1 LITTKESPMIF
12 RILIVLALL
21 PIASPASAG
30 SIDHFAEQLKAFGLF
45 AEQQLESEGN
55 PALSVAVD
63 FGDTIWTAAYGWAD
77 IENQTPAKPLSAYR
91 LASVTKPMTAVA
103 ILNLAEEG
111 KIDLDAEIQTYVP
124 YFPRKEYPVT
134 IRQLLSHLGGIS
146 HYKNYDREGHIKEP
160 MDTREAIAIFEDF
173 ALIAEPGTQFN
184 YSSYGFNLVGAA
196 IETASGMSYGEYLSK
211 AVWGPMGMSN
221 TRMDDPRDLIPN
233 RVRGY
238 ARVDGKLMNSEYVDI
253 SSRFA
258 AGGTRSTVV
267 DMVKFVRGLEA
278 GLVLESESMQLL
290 WRKAVTADGM
300 FISYGLGWDVDPL
313 NGHYR
318 VLHGGS
324 QPETRT
330 RLTHYPPKNIT
341 IAMATNLEGTSL
353 AFFEAYLWWLLFD
366 EGYNQRAYLPD
377 EREGLVYDAIRSVFQ
392 YGLASY
398 ERADAKPHMTDRE
411 IDGAFEYFNNSVK
424 LSTYGRDPEACKKIV
439 REGAHPA
446 GNQRFVALGEY
457 MAARLYERDSTSI
470 ARYHRLGE
478 LAFFADYINLSR
490 VAGSEGRKF
499 QSEFEGLVDLWNSSW
514 QRLWTREM
522 RGLVIDATMNLDAT
536 EAMLRS
542 SFAGA
547 TIIPAYADKITS
559 AATQAF
565 LSGNAQ
571 GGLRIAKLGAD
582 LYPEHESTVGLYG
595 VVLVGAGQPQ
605 LGRELILKAA
615 GRNPDGYVG
624 VGNLLQVSRFFAAG
638 GNPLGAQALLE
649 IGAELH
655 PESEEIKAALGE
667 IRAVGNPEPA
677 PAPAQ
682 P

>member
-1 LITTKESPMIF
+1 LTLI
-12 RILIVLALL
+12 LL
-21 PIASPASAG
+21 PILTSGTAAAD
-30 SIDHFAEQLKAFGLF
+30 SIQRYAEQLGAFGEF
-45 AEQQLESEGN
+45 ARTQLASEGN

-63 FGDTIWTAAYGWAD
+63 FGDTIWAAAYGFAD

-103 ILNLAEEG
+103 ILNLAEDG
-111 KIDLDAEIQTYVP
+111 KLDLDAEIQTYVP
-124 YFPRKEYPVT
+124 YFPHKEYPVT
-134 IRQLLSHLGGIS
+134 VRQLLSHLGGIS

-160 MDTREAIAIFEDF
+160 KTTREAIAIFEDF
-173 ALIAEPGTQFN
+173 ALVAEPGTQFN
-184 YSSYGFNLVGAA
+184 YSSYGFNLAGAA
-196 IETASGMSYGEYLSK
+196 VEAASGMSYGEYLEE
-211 AVWGPMGMSN
+211 AVWGPMGMTD

-238 ARVDGKLMNSEYVDI
+238 AKVNGELKNSEYVDI

-267 DMVKFVRGLEA
+267 DMVKFVRGLQA
-278 GLVLESESMQLL
+278 NLVLEPETKGIMWSKS
-290 WRKAVTADGM
+290 VTSDGM
-300 FISYGLGWDVDPL
+300 FVTYGLGWDVAPL

-330 RLTHYPPKNIT
+330 RLSYWPKKNMT
-341 IAMATNLEGTSL
+341 IAMAANLEGANL

-366 EGYNQRAYLPD
+366 EGYNARAYLTD
-377 EREGLVYDAIRSVFQ
+377 EREKLVYEAMHAVFSH
-392 YGLASY
+392 GLASY
-398 ERADAKPHMTDRE
+398 EKAGGQPRTTDRE
-411 IDGAFEYFNNSVK
+411 VTQAFEYFNNAVS
-424 LSTYGRDPEACKKIV
+424 LSTYARDPEACKKIV

-457 MAARLYERDSTSI
+457 MAARLHERDSTSI
-470 ARYHRLGE
+470 VRYHRMGE
-478 LAFFADYINLSR
+478 FAFFADYITMSQA
-490 VAGSEGRKF
+490 AGSEGRKF
-499 QSEFEGLVDLWNSSW
+499 DSEFEGLVEIWNSSW

-522 RGLVIDATMNLDAT
+522 RGLVVDATMNLD
-536 EAMLRS
+536 EAEPMLRS
-542 SFAGA
+542 AFSGA
-547 TIIPAYADKITS
+547 TVVPDYATRLTS
-559 AATQAF
+559 AASQAF
-565 LSGNAQ
+565 LSGDAEA
-571 GGLRIAKLGAD
+571 GLRISRLGAD

-615 GRNPDGYVG
+615 GWNPDGFVRA
-624 VGNLLQVSRFFAAG
+624 GNLLQVSQFFATG

-649 IGAELH
+649 IAAEVH
-655 PESEEIKAALGE
+655 PESQEIKTALEELRGE
-667 IRAVGNPEPA
+667 ASPEPA